1 MAKVPDGQLIEAI
14 LYHLDSDPIINPD
27 FSCPVGVCL
36 GESPGERRSVPRL
49 MYPGSIN
56 RPARFSIG
64 YLPHPHRLSSG
75 SECYRPIGRDTL
87 SNLEDPHTQSFQGGE
102 VDSI

>member
-1 MAKVPDGQLIEAI
+1 MAKVPDGQLIEAV
-14 LYHLDSDPIINPD
+14 LYHLDSDPVINPD

-36 GESPGERRSVPRL
+36 KEITEEQRNITRL

-64 YLPHPHRLSSG
+64 YIPHPDRFSSG
-75 SECYRPIGRDTL
+75 SECDCPIGRDTL
-87 SNLEDPHTQSFQGGE
+87 SKLESTYTQSFQGGE

>member
-1 MAKVPDGQLIEAI
+1 MAKVPDGQLIEAV

-27 FSCPVGVCL
+27 FSCPVGVFL
-36 GESPGERRSVPRL
+36 KEITEERRDLTRL

-56 RPARFSIG
+56 RPARFSLG
-64 YLPHPHRLSSG
+64 YIPYPHRFSSSG
-75 SECYRPIGRDTL
+75 ECDCTSGRDTL
-87 SNLEDPHTQSFQGGE
+87 SNSEDPYTQSLQGGE